1 MKKEARTIVYDKT
14 LRLEA
19 YRLTG
24 IARPFPEHFH
34 DHYVFGLMED
44 GSRSLSCDGR
54 DYIITK
60 GDMIIFHPYD
70 NHACTQKGRNL
81 LDYRGLNIPESVML
95 DLSEDMTGERKLP
108 RFSKHIMSDA
118 QIIRSF
124 RLLHEMIMD
133 QEKDFVKEE
142 KFLTVLSALFEKHEP
157 NFYKNIPACREE
169 VEKACR
175 FMEENFSEHIS
186 LEEISRYAGL
196 SKSTLLRA
204 FAKEKGITPYRYLET
219 IRIHQA
225 KQMLGEGMAPAEVA
239 IKTGFSDQS
248 HFTNYFSRLIGVAP
262 GAYRQIFYRRK
273 EGK

>member
-1 MKKEARTIVYDKT
+1 MKKEVRTIVYDKT

-24 IARPFPEHFH
+24 IAQPFPEHFH

-133 QEKDFVKEE
+133 QEKAFVKEE
-142 KFLTVLSALFEKHEP
+142 KFLTVLSALFEKYEP

-262 GAYRQIFYRRK
+262 GAYRGIYKRK